1 MDKSYD
7 YFLAFFHA
15 RVKELGLNQSE
26 IAAALG
32 RDTGYINKVLNRKVK
47 AGRKLQEE
55 IAAWFGLDLAE
66 IYNAGK
72 IIAERPEPVQERD
85 EQPQKETPPP
95 EAKNPGIT
103 S

>member
-1 MDKSYD
+1 MDKTYD
-7 YFLAFFHA
+7 YFLAFF
-15 RVKELGLNQSE
+15 RTKVKELGLSQAQV
-26 IAAALG
+26 AAAID
-32 RDTGYINKVLNRKVK
+32 RDAGYINKILNCKAK
-47 AGRKLQEE
+47 AGIKLQEK
-55 IAAWFGLDLAE
+55 IAIWFGLDLAE